1 MGWRLVIISLD
12 SLESHTNW
20 NFKIKIVADTT
31 PVLHWNCIL
40 LNLPT
45 RVFTFLHSSKF
56 YQIVTNVTFDL
67 FRWRMWPPGRNS
79 QPQLQLQMQISQPR
93 LQMQPTQRVKI
104 QTSVMLLSL
113 TAGIVNWLLVC
124 ALLPLLVN
132 TAPYKTK
139 NSFFPFQA
147 SRVIKYFNM
156 FDFIQLQKN
165 NLGLFAFYSLFQFIQ
180 FAVGW
185 GKYFLPYLFT
195 QFSLSTLVYF
205 GLGKVKII
213 MFIST
218 LFGIVMKPL

>member
-12 SLESHTNW
+12 SLESHINW

-93 LQMQPTQRVKI
+93 LQMHLTQRVKI

-124 ALLPLLVN
+124 ALLPLLVS
-132 TAPYKTK
+132 TAPLQNQKTI
-139 NSFFPFQA
+139 FFHFRHHV
-147 SRVIKYFNM
+147 SSN
-156 FDFIQLQKN
+156 
-165 NLGLFAFYSLFQFIQ
+165 
-180 FAVGW
+180 
-185 GKYFLPYLFT
+185 
-195 QFSLSTLVYF
+195 
-205 GLGKVKII
+205 
-213 MFIST
+213 IST
-218 LFGIVMKPL
+218 CSILYNSKRTILDNSRSIYCSNLFNL